1 MEDLAKTISN
11 KDMFSLRINQ
21 VLDFLKTKSVMLE
34 KLNAIEIF
42 GGTGQN
48 DIIVATNVKTFEIW
62 EIDEKLKPELEI
74 LLNDKSSCLQSS
86 SSNLFFPRKVFL

>member
-11 KDMFSLRINQ
+11 MDIFSLRINQ

-48 DIIVATNVKTFEIW
+48 NVAVAISVKTFEIW
-62 EIDEKLKPELEI
+62 EIDGKLKPAL
-74 LLNDKSSCLQSS
+74 
-86 SSNLFFPRKVFL
+86 